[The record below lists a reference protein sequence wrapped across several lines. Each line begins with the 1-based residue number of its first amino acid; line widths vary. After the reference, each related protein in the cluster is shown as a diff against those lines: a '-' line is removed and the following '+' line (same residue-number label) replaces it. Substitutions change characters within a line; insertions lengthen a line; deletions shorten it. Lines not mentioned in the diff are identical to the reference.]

1 MIKTYYLVY
10 DMDADNYCIVFDAVN
25 LNNATNSM
33 ISNIY
38 ASVSRINFV
47 KLENVVGLTSVP
59 IYLNFTNATFRDWE
73 TAFKESLF
81 TFSNIISQEELY
93 ITLDQLTFA
102 NMTFAQGG
110 NCMSF
115 GHQMITQILLNNVVF
130 TGIDSGSIYLKS
142 YYQNVSFETKVLI
155 VNGVFEKINS
165 NAESVFILDE
175 GANLEIRDT
184 AFNQIS
190 CKEIGGIINAGY
202 QNTRTNIYNSSFTN
216 NTSIAA
222 ALFLI
227 ESGSSIILHNWRIFQ
242 NFAITAG
249 LIEVNSDGYFEM
261 YNSTVFQNYG
271 MTNTFAEIV
280 SSSAFSIVDNCI
292 IYKTELVII
301 DN

>member
-1 MIKTYYLVY
+1 
-10 DMDADNYCIVFDAVN
+10 
-25 LNNATNSM
+25 
-33 ISNIY
+33 
-38 ASVSRINFV
+38 
-47 KLENVVGLTSVP
+47 
-59 IYLNFTNATFRDWE
+59 
-73 TAFKESLF
+73 
-81 TFSNIISQEELY
+81 
-93 ITLDQLTFA
+93 
-102 NMTFAQGG
+102 MTFAQGI
-110 NCMSF
+110 CMSF

-130 TGIDSGSIYLKS
+130 TGIDFGSIYLKS

-202 QNTRTNIYNSSFTN
+202 QNTRTYIYNSSFTN
-216 NTSIAA
+216 NTSISA

-292 IYKTELVII
+292 IYKIGIIII